1 MTHGATKMEDLNDKG
16 LYLDELQKLRVIE
29 PDAAEQVRFF
39 LSFFLKNIELL
50 KIIFKKKISF
60 VGQGYEGRMWRTDA
74 TNRRF
79 QKNDRSV
86 YCINRTGGTQIF

>member
-39 LSFFLKNIELL
+39 CPFFFEK
-50 KIIFKKKISF
+50 
-60 VGQGYEGRMWRTDA
+60 Y
-74 TNRRF
+74 
-79 QKNDRSV
+79 
-86 YCINRTGGTQIF
+86 

>member
-39 LSFFLKNIELL
+39 CPFFLKNIELL
-50 KIIFKKKISF
+50 KII
-60 VGQGYEGRMWRTDA
+60 
-74 TNRRF
+74 
-79 QKNDRSV
+79 
-86 YCINRTGGTQIF
+86 

>member
-39 LSFFLKNIELL
+39 LSFFEK
-50 KIIFKKKISF
+50 
-60 VGQGYEGRMWRTDA
+60 Y
-74 TNRRF
+74 
-79 QKNDRSV
+79 
-86 YCINRTGGTQIF
+86 